1 MKDARRTKAELL
13 VELEALRRRVAE
25 LEGREPAPRGAP
37 ALLEGD
43 RMFRALAESTTAHI
57 SVVEG
62 DRYLYANQAFLDYFG
77 VDLEDLKLTTPEDLM
92 QGLISPQ
99 MVKEV
104 APVAEA
110 AIARGESHF
119 DFEMQYL
126 DGLWLQTHVTIL
138 HLGGPPIFMLLGFDI
153 TAHKRA
159 QAALADSE
167 KRFRA
172 LAESTTAQILIATE
186 ERFLY
191 ANKAAL
197 DHYGLGWEELSR
209 TPPSELLLGPDD
221 VLAECA
227 GWADEQAAQGG
238 GRFRTEHSEVDAAGV
253 ERWYETHIAR
263 LEIDGARAW
272 IATSLDITEL
282 KRAQNEMY
290 RADKMAALGQVVAGV
305 AHELNNPNNFITLN
319 LPVLRRYLDAIA
331 PLLERGWAE
340 QVGLRVLGM
349 DREAFLEDL
358 RKLIDNMELGSRRI
372 TSIVSDLRSYV
383 RSDEE
388 ERRAAPIG
396 QVVERAMTL
405 VGKQVRKLVRRLD
418 VEVAEGLPEVVMNPG
433 RIEQVLINLLLNAG
447 QAADK
452 EDSFVR
458 LTARP
463 ARALPGWVEIAVLD
477 NGVGI
482 APDQRER
489 IFEPFYTSKG
499 RDQGTGLGLSISQRI
514 VEEHGG
520 KLGVESTPGQGAC
533 FTVLLPPAP

>member
-1 MKDARRTKAELL
+1 MRDARRTKAELL
-13 VELEALRRRVAE
+13 VELETLRRRVAE
-25 LEGREPAPRGAP
+25 LEARAEAPRTGP

-43 RMFRALAESTTAHI
+43 RLFRALAESTTAHV

-62 DRYLYANQAFLDYFG
+62 DRYLYANQAFLNYFG

-99 MVKEV
+99 MVEEV
-104 APVAEA
+104 APKAEA
-110 AIARGESHF
+110 AIARGDPHF
-119 DFEMQYL
+119 QFEMQYL
-126 DGLWLQTHVTIL
+126 DGLWLQTHVTIMN
-138 HLGGPPIFMLLGFDI
+138 LGGPPIFMMLGFDI

-159 QAALADSE
+159 QADLAESE

-172 LAESTTAQILIATE
+172 LAESTTAQILIATMD
-186 ERFLY
+186 RFLY

-197 DHYGLGWEELSR
+197 EHYGLSWEELSR
-209 TPPSELLLGPDD
+209 TPPSKLLLDESDD
-221 VLAECA
+221 AESCA
-227 GWADEQAAQGG
+227 AWGEEQAARGG
-238 GRFRTEHSEVDAAGV
+238 GRFRTEHSEVGADGAV
-253 ERWYETHIAR
+253 RWYETHVAL
-263 LEIDGARAW
+263 LEIDGERAW
-272 IATSLDITEL
+272 ISTALDITEL

-290 RADKMAALGQVVAGV
+290 RADKMAALGQIVAGV
-305 AHELNNPNNFITLN
+305 AHELQNPNNFITLN
-319 LPVLRRYLDAIA
+319 LPIVRRYLDAIA
-331 PLLERGWAE
+331 PLLARAWAE
-340 QVGLRVLGM
+340 EPGLRILGM
-349 DREAFLEDL
+349 DREVFLEDFG
-358 RKLIDNMELGSRRI
+358 KLIDNLELGSRRI

-388 ERRAAPIG
+388 ARRAAPIG
-396 QVVERAMTL
+396 PVVERAMTL

-418 VEVAEGLPEVVMNPG
+418 VDVAPGLPEVVMSPG

-463 ARALPGWVEIAVLD
+463 ARAEPGWVELAVED
-477 NGVGI
+477 NGAGI
-482 APDQRER
+482 ARDQRER
-489 IFEPFYTSKG
+489 IFEPFYTTKG
-499 RDQGTGLGLSISQRI
+499 REQGTGLGLSISQRI

-520 KLGVESTPGQGAC
+520 RLGVESTPGEGSR